1 MSPDPISSVTSS
13 RQAYHDQ
20 VRSQCLD
27 LARSYIGVPW
37 KHKGRTRTGI
47 DCIGVPYVVGK
58 ELGLHTYDDSLDYG
72 RQAKNFDFM
81 RAMAPFGFRV
91 KDLKDI
97 QDADILVMR
106 IPIFPQHVGMVGHK
120 GDRQTLIHASVD
132 ARKVVEEYLTDEV
145 KRTIIAVFRYKEL
158 A

>member
-1 MSPDPISSVTSS
+1 LSPDQTSLVTSS
-13 RQAYHDQ
+13 RQEYRDQ
-20 VRSQCLD
+20 TRSRCIY

-37 KHKGRTRTGI
+37 KHKGRSRTGI

-81 RAMAPFGFRV
+81 RAMAPFGYRV

-106 IPIFPQHVGMVGHK
+106 IPIFPQHVGMAGRI
-120 GDRQTLIHASVD
+120 GDKQTLIHASVN